1 MKHITVLG
9 AIALLVFSV
18 GCGNTADGV
27 KQDTENAAEKTE
39 QAADQAGT
47 KMDGA
52 LQTGEVKSALLA
64 DTRVGATDIN
74 VDTNEATKTVTL
86 NGSVKTEAEK
96 TLAGEVATSKSAGYT
111 VVNNLTIKP

>member
-1 MKHITVLG
+1 MKRLTVVG
-9 AIALLVFSV
+9 AIAVLAFSA
-18 GCGNTADGV
+18 GCGNTADGL
-27 KQDTENAAEKTE
+27 KKDADNAAEKTE
-39 QAADQAGT
+39 QAAEVADT
-47 KMDGA
+47 KVDGA

-86 NGSVKTEAEK
+86 NGTVKTEAEK
-96 TLAGEVATSKSAGYT
+96 TLAGEVASSKSTGYT

>member
-1 MKHITVLG
+1 MRTVTVFGTIVLF
-9 AIALLVFSV
+9 ALST

-27 KQDTENAAEKTE
+27 KQDAENAAEKTE
-39 QAADQAGT
+39 QAADAAGT
-47 KMDGA
+47 RMEGA
-52 LQTGEVKSALLA
+52 METGEVKTALLA

-96 TLAGEVATSKSAGYT
+96 QLAGEVATSKATGYT
-111 VVNNLTIKP
+111 VVNNLAIKP